1 MLEWLGFVVGIVG
14 LAPTIAVGIDR
25 ARFRI
30 PHRMSLNFTS
40 PHGVEIIVTTSATG
54 ISNVG
59 PADDE
64 SKRAL
69 RDLAPSGDLAGVAD
83 ICAMLSRAYRGRPW
97 VITPST
103 RAEYDARR
111 DLILVGGP
119 VHNRYASRMISKDRE
134 SDDQI
139 VFDAN
144 GRYIRLGEYELGPDI
159 DLEFEN
165 NIPGVEYCIIML
177 SEVRNHGRNQRV
189 ITIGGL
195 TTYGTHAGCHFVA
208 TDLPKYVQHEKL
220 GKRPNV
226 CILLK
231 ATIVNSQPYD
241 VRPVHYARLQQ
252 AGTRPSLHSA
262 K

>member
-1 MLEWLGFVVGIVG
+1 MLDWIGTTIGIVG
-14 LAPTIAVGIDR
+14 LAPTIAVGVDR

-30 PHRMSLNFTS
+30 PHRQSLNFTS
-40 PHGVEIIVTTSATG
+40 PQGIEIIVTASATG
-54 ISNVG
+54 ISGVG

-69 RDLAPSGDLAGVAD
+69 RDLVPAGDLAGVAD
-83 ICAMLSRAYRGRPW
+83 ICTMLSRAYRRRSW
-97 VITPST
+97 VITSST
-103 RAEYDARR
+103 RVQDDARR

-119 VHNRYASRMISKDRE
+119 VHNRYTSRMISED
-134 SDDQI
+134 SASTDPI

-144 GRYIRLGEYELGPDI
+144 RRYIRLGAYELGPGI

-165 NIPGVEYCIIML
+165 NIPGVEYCIVLL

-189 ITIGGL
+189 VAVGGL

-208 TDLPKYVQHEKL
+208 TDLPKYIQHEDL

-226 CILLK
+226 CILVK

-241 VRPVHYARLQQ
+241 VRPVHHVELKEPGA
-252 AGTRPSLHSA
+252 RPSLYA
-262 K
+262 GQ